1 MNTKGLDLL
10 LAVFANA
17 HMDEQEEQ
25 EKKCFCEE
33 IQTYE
38 KITKGPFR
46 GGYYPPKNE
55 DSIVYDPKTKT
66 FDIWSDGGGD
76 PFQAGPCVEDI
87 KFCPVCGKEL
97 KKGAEE

>member
-1 MNTKGLDLL
+1 MNAIDLF
-10 LAVFANA
+10 LAFCKYA
-17 HMDEQEEQ
+17 HMDEQDEQ
-25 EKKCFCEE
+25 EEKCLCEE

-76 PFQAGPCVEDI
+76 PFQAGPCVENI
-87 KFCPVCGKEL
+87 KFCPVCGKKL
-97 KKGAEE
+97 KEAEE